1 MQRSA
6 WFLLLVLMMALATA
20 RANDIDA
27 SASKITV
34 RVYKSGLFSAFA
46 HDHTISAPIASGQLD
61 VEKRSVE
68 LKFRTENMQ
77 VLDPGAKDSER
88 ATIESTMKSDKVLDI
103 AKFPEISFSSTQ
115 VDNNST
121 DHFLVHGSLAL
132 HGVTKPIDLP
142 VTFSDGRYH
151 GSVKLRQT
159 DFGIT
164 PIRIAGGSV
173 KVKDEIEI
181 EFEIVASK

>member
-88 ATIESTMKSDKVLDI
+88 ATIESTMKSDKVLDVV
-103 AKFPEISFSSTQ
+103 KFPEISFSSNQ
-115 VDNNST
+115 VETSGA
-121 DHFLVHGSLAL
+121 DHFLVHGSLTL
-132 HGVTKPIDLP
+132 HGVTKPIDLS
-142 VTFSDGRYH
+142 VTFSDGHYR
-151 GSVKLRQT
+151 GSVRLKQT

-164 PIRIAGGSV
+164 PVKIAGGAV
-173 KVKDEIEI
+173 RVKDEIEI
-181 EFEIVASK
+181 VFEIVPSK